1 MITKD
6 IQITMKEIIYVVC
19 IDILTLS
26 AETLAQHSLSN
37 NDYCCT
43 YIVGGIIQNLGQSG
57 SASEQLPC
65 LAFGLTVTVRLADC
79 EGEICCEEVGKHCCT
94 DVGLTSAQVSQYLR
108 RGDMSRPLDM

>member
-1 MITKD
+1 MITVVVL
-6 IQITMKEIIYVVC
+6 IQ
-19 IDILTLS
+19 L
-26 AETLAQHSLSN
+26 AELFRAWASL
-37 NDYCCT
+37 
-43 YIVGGIIQNLGQSG
+43 VQLQ
-57 SASEQLPC
+57 EQLPC